1 MNGRGRKMVK
11 GEWTRKTNEE
21 TANWD
26 ANECT
31 HS

>member
-11 GEWTRKTNEE
+11 GEWTRKANEE